1 MTQPTDRD
9 LRLLP
14 CLYRLADAVNDALIS
29 HRDGTL
35 TVDGALEHISWA
47 FSRYQDAVRADASAA
62 AAAAEVPDELA
73 EHRVVIRLDGGD
85 YELSCT
91 GCSLRGLAPTL
102 RAAVKTKAEH
112 EEAHR

>member
-1 MTQPTDRD
+1 MTELTESER
-9 LRLLP
+9 RL
-14 CLYRLADAVNDALIS
+14 YELAGV
-29 HRDGTL
+29 
-35 TVDGALEHISWA
+35 VDGALIAHGDGIATAEEALVTIRKAH
-47 FSRYQDAVRADASAA
+47 RQYMDAARADASAA
-62 AAAAEVPDELA
+62 VAAAEVPDELA